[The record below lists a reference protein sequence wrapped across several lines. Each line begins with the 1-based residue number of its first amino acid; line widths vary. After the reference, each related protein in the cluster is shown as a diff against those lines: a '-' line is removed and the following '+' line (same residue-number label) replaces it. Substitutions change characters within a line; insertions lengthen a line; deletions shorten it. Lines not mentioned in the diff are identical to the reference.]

1 MKLLNNPPFNDLIEE
16 IEEEITEEEIT
27 EEEITEDE
35 TEDKTE

>member
-16 IEEEITEEEIT
+16 IP

-35 TEDKTE
+35 ITEEIEKSL

>member
-16 IEEEITEEEIT
+16 VEDIS

-35 TEDKTE
+35 TEDETE